1 MKFKQILAIAL
12 AMLLLSSCG
21 ADIQENHVSDQEV
34 TVATTAAEIP
44 EEVTTLPET
53 RDEVTEA
60 DAAPKE
66 EVAEA
71 DATPEE
77 EVTEADATPEEEIT
91 EADATPE
98 EEVTEADATPE
109 EEVTE
114 EAPDEEIADEEIP
127 EEDETQEALS
137 LIGTTTEGDEF
148 DIDPDYAYFLVN
160 RDIPLPDDYSIE
172 TDYIQGSYNL
182 EVTAAYY
189 CRLMIEAAAEDGI
202 NLKVLSA
209 YRTINYQQK
218 LFDRNVKSRMDSGM
232 TYDEAY
238 ADVLIN
244 IALPG
249 TSEHNAGLAVDII
262 TTKDWDTYEGFED
275 TEEFAWLQEHAHE
288 YGFIL
293 RYLKGKE
300 DITGY
305 IYEPWHYRFIGV
317 KYALDIKESGLCLEE
332 YFELHPEAY

>member
-1 MKFKQILAIAL
+1 MKLKQISAVFL
-12 AMLLLSSCG
+12 AMLILSSCAYKTPDEPIG
-21 ADIQENHVSDQEV
+21 DGQV
-34 TVATTAAEIP
+34 TTSAETTTLP
-44 EEVTTLPET
+44 EEVTTSDSPQTTSPES
-53 RDEVTEA
+53 EA
-60 DAAPKE
+60 I
-66 EVAEA
+66 
-71 DATPEE
+71 PEE
-77 EVTEADATPEEEIT
+77 EVTESEI
-91 EADATPE
+91 PSE
-98 EEVTEADATPE
+98 EEVTEATTIS

-114 EAPDEEIADEEIP
+114 AETIPTEAPEEAEP
-127 EEDETQEALS
+127 LR
-137 LIGTTTEGDEF
+137 GVTTEGDEF
-148 DIDPDYAYFLVN
+148 DIDSDYAYFLVN

-172 TDYIQGSYNL
+172 TDYIQGSYEL

-189 CRLMIEAAAEDGI
+189 CRQMIEAAANDGI
-202 NLKVLSA
+202 DLKILSA
-209 YRTINYQQK
+209 YRTVKYQQK
-218 LFDRNVKSRMDSGM
+218 LFDRNVKSRMESGM

-244 IALPG
+244 IAIPG
-249 TSEHNAGLAVDII
+249 TSEHNAGLAVDIV
-262 TTKDWDTYEGFED
+262 TTHDWDTYEGFED

-332 YFELHPEAY
+332 YFDIHPQAY